1 MSQHHLI
8 KLQKRY
14 PNVSTEDFCEIF
26 NKGLLTGLK
35 AASRHSIPI
44 EWIKETIKLADSVQ
58 ANTYAEHLRILLED
72 WEEENEQNKGNPSQ
86 SI

>member
-35 AASRHSIPI
+35 AAGRHSIPI
-44 EWIKETIKLADSVQ
+44 EWIKRWYKKKLDKSGFMGDETISISDM
-58 ANTYAEHLRILLED
+58 LED
-72 WEEENEQNKGNPSQ
+72 WEKENA
-86 SI
+86 